1 MGTEL
6 TRRGVACGLPLWSAR
21 ALWAA
26 PEVVLAIHRDEVAAG
41 AEILTTNTFRTHRRT
56 LAKEGRGS
64 EAARWTRQAVSLA
77 REAAKSSGRDVYV
90 VGSISPLE
98 DCYRP
103 DLVPEDSELAAEHGE
118 QVETLFAAGVDGLLV
133 ETQNTVRELIAAVGA
148 AKRTGLPVIASMITD
163 GEGHLLSGEPISGAV
178 RAFSDL
184 SPDILSINCVPARR
198 LAADLARLASAAPG
212 SALAAYGN
220 LGPPSDAAGLIF
232 SDEIDSEKYARF
244 ASEWISIGAR
254 IVGGCC
260 GTTSAHTAALAAL
273 LNRPAAGAAA
283 PVDSGQAINIAS
295 PKE

>member
-6 TRRGVACGLPLWSAR
+6 GRRGVVCDLPLWSAR

-64 EAARWTRQAVSLA
+64 EAARWTRTAVSLA

-118 QVETLFAAGVDGLLV
+118 QVETLSAAGVDGLLV
-133 ETQNTVRELIAAVGA
+133 ETQNTVRELAA
-148 AKRTGLPVIASMITD
+148 
-163 GEGHLLSGEPISGAV
+163 
-178 RAFSDL
+178 
-184 SPDILSINCVPARR
+184 
-198 LAADLARLASAAPG
+198 
-212 SALAAYGN
+212 
-220 LGPPSDAAGLIF
+220 
-232 SDEIDSEKYARF
+232 
-244 ASEWISIGAR
+244 
-254 IVGGCC
+254 
-260 GTTSAHTAALAAL
+260 
-273 LNRPAAGAAA
+273 
-283 PVDSGQAINIAS
+283 
-295 PKE
+295 